1 MPEARNV
8 LGGALQCCCKNPLT
22 GFYRD
27 GHCQTGPDDIGQHTL
42 CTQVTQEFLS
52 FSYASGNDLS
62 TPRPGFP
69 GLKPGDKWCVC
80 VARWK
85 QALDAGMASPVVLEA
100 THEKALE
107 VVTMDELLMHAAGTA
122 Q

>member
-107 VVTMDELLMHAAGTA
+107 VVTMEDLLMHAAGTA

>member
-1 MPEARNV
+1 MPQARNV

-27 GHCQTGPDDIGQHTL
+27 GHCNTGPDDVGQHTL

-52 FSYASGNDLS
+52 FSFASGNDLS
-62 TPRPGFP
+62 TPRIGFP

-85 QALDAGMASPVVLEA
+85 EALDAGVASPVILEA
-100 THEKALE
+100 THENALE
-107 VVTMDELLMHAAGTA
+107 VVTMRELLMHAA
-122 Q
+122 

>member
-27 GHCQTGPDDIGQHTL
+27 GHCQTGPDDVGQHTL

-52 FSYASGNDLS
+52 FSFACGNDLS
-62 TPRPGFP
+62 TPRGGFA

-85 QALDAGMASPVVLEA
+85 EALDAGVASPVVLEA

-107 VVTMDELLMHAAGTA
+107 VVTMQDLLMHAAGAT

>member
-1 MPEARNV
+1 MSEARNV

-27 GHCQTGPDDIGQHTL
+27 GHCQTGPDDVGQHTL
-42 CTQVTQEFLS
+42 CTEVTQEFLS
-52 FSYASGNDLS
+52 FSFACGNDLS
-62 TPRPGFP
+62 TPRAGFP

-85 QALDAGMASPVVLEA
+85 EALDAGVASPVVLEA

-107 VVTMDELLMHAAGTA
+107 VVTMQDMLQHAAGST

>member
-27 GHCQTGPDDIGQHTL
+27 GHCQTGPDDVGQHTL

-52 FSYASGNDLS
+52 FSFACGNDLT
-62 TPRPGFP
+62 TPQMGFP

-85 QALDAGMASPVVLEA
+85 EALDAGVASPVVLEA

-107 VVTMDELLMHAAGTA
+107 VVTMQELLMHATGTP

>member
-27 GHCQTGPDDIGQHTL
+27 GHCQTGPDDAGQHTL

-52 FSYASGNDLS
+52 FSFACGNDLS
-62 TPRPGFP
+62 TPRMGFP

-85 QALDAGMASPVVLEA
+85 EALDAGVASPVVLEA
-100 THEKALE
+100 THEKALQ
-107 VVTMDELLMHAAGTA
+107 VVTMQDLLMHAAGTA

>member
-100 THEKALE
+100 THEKGLE
-107 VVTMDELLMHAAGTA
+107 VVTMEDLLMHAAGTA

>member
-27 GHCQTGPDDIGQHTL
+27 GHCQTGPDDVGQHTL
-42 CTQVTQEFLS
+42 CTEVTQEFLT
-52 FSYASGNDLS
+52 FSYASRNDLT
-62 TPRPGFP
+62 TPRMGFP

-80 VARWK
+80 VGRWK
-85 QALDAGMASPVVLEA
+85 QALDAGFASPVILEA

-107 VVTMDELLMHAAGTA
+107 VVTMEEMLMQAAGTA
-122 Q
+122 H

>member
-1 MPEARNV
+1 MPDARNV

-27 GHCQTGPDDIGQHTL
+27 GHCHTGPDDVGQHTL

-52 FSYASGNDLS
+52 FSYACGNDLS
-62 TPRPGFP
+62 TPREGFP

-85 QALDAGMASPVVLEA
+85 EAVDAGVASPVVLEA

-107 VVTMDELLMHAAGTA
+107 VVTMQELLMHAAGTP

>member
-8 LGGALQCCCKNPLT
+8 LGGALKCCCNNPLT

-27 GHCQTGPDDIGQHTL
+27 GHCRTGHDDIGQHTL
-42 CTQVTQEFLS
+42 CAEVTQEFLS
-52 FSYASGNDLS
+52 FSFACGNDLS
-62 TPRPGFP
+62 TPRMGFP
-69 GLKPGDKWCVC
+69 GLQPGDKWCVC

-85 QALDAGMASPVVLEA
+85 EALDAGVAPPVVLEA
-100 THEKALE
+100 TDEKALL
-107 VVTMDELLMHAAGTA
+107 VVTMEELLTHATGTP

>member
-1 MPEARNV
+1 MPQERNV
-8 LGGALQCCCKNPLT
+8 LGGALQCCCKKPLT

-27 GHCQTGPDDIGQHTL
+27 GSCRTGPDDIGRHTV
-42 CTQVTQEFLS
+42 CVQVTQEFLS
-52 FSYASGNDLS
+52 FSYASGNDLI
-62 TPRPGFP
+62 TPQPGFP

-85 QALDAGMASPVVLEA
+85 QAFDAGVAAPVVLEA
-100 THEKALE
+100 THESALS
-107 VVTMDELLMHAAGTA
+107 VVSLQDLLMHAAGSP

>member
-52 FSYASGNDLS
+52 FSYASGNDLT
-62 TPRPGFP
+62 TPRPCFP

-85 QALDAGMASPVVLEA
+85 HALDAGMASPVVLEA

-107 VVTMDELLMHAAGTA
+107 VVTMQDLLMHAAGTA

>member
-80 VARWK
+80 VGRWK

-107 VVTMDELLMHAAGTA
+107 VVTMEDLLMHAAGTA

>member
-27 GHCQTGPDDIGQHTL
+27 GHCQTGPDDVGQHTL

-52 FSYASGNDLS
+52 FSFACGNDLS
-62 TPRPGFP
+62 TPRAGFA

-85 QALDAGMASPVVLEA
+85 EALDAGVASPVVLEA

-107 VVTMDELLMHAAGTA
+107 VVTMQDLLMHAAGAT

>member
-52 FSYASGNDLS
+52 FSYACGNDLS

-85 QALDAGMASPVVLEA
+85 QALDAGVASPVVLEA

-107 VVTMDELLMHAAGTA
+107 VVTMEELLMHAAGTA